1 MGGDDIENGVAVTG
15 ESLLRIA
22 GSSSVFAG
30 SPSKREENPLRAFGL
45 RGRLGVRYLAVQD
58 RTGFGQDF
66 SQPALDLRL
75 EGRDLGG
82 TAFEVL
88 ADVRTRRT
96 YRTSSLGDHTT
107 EGRSRVYRASV
118 GLAPS
123 QGRLALR
130 VGRQF
135 AAELPSLGIYDGV
148 AASVRGERW
157 SLGILSG
164 TQPNGLTFGYSSMVR
179 EHAGFFQLRANRDA
193 RQVWSVTAG
202 VVASY
207 ADGIINREYLAAQT
221 TASLGPVF
229 FHVSQDVDLNRNWKY
244 EVEGEHL
251 SPTNTYASLRV
262 QVARN
267 TAVTTGFDNRRTV
280 RLYRDHI
287 SPETEFDD
295 AFRQGVWAGVSQRFD
310 RIYRTSF
317 RVKRSSGGAAENADS
332 FTLSASAQWPVA
344 LRARS
349 TRYINAML
357 DGWVHS
363 GAASVQLRPSLRFE
377 LGGGIRRETVAA
389 DPGGALTI
397 HWTSVLLDQAIG
409 RNWYMSVSMERASNG
424 PSAND
429 QFFSILSYRF

>member
-1 MGGDDIENGVAVTG
+1 VPAYRIWLVILWCVLLSAGVAVAQESDDLATVTYLTRSTVYLSAGSASGIVTGQLLHVVRDGVVITDIRPETVSTRRAACTPTDPGVEIEVGDQILMGGDDIENGVAVTG
-15 ESLLRIA
+15 ESLLRMA
-22 GSSSVFAG
+22 GSSSVFSG
-30 SPSKREENPLRAFGL
+30 SQSKREESPLRAFGL

-96 YRTSSLGDHTT
+96 YRTSALGDHTT

-148 AASVRGERW
+148 AASARGERW
-157 SLGILSG
+157 SVGILSG
-164 TQPNGLTFGYSSMVR
+164 TQPHELTFGYSSMVR

-207 ADGIINREYLAAQT
+207 ADGIINREYQ
-221 TASLGPVF
+221 
-229 FHVSQDVDLNRNWKY
+229 
-244 EVEGEHL
+244 
-251 SPTNTYASLRV
+251 
-262 QVARN
+262 
-267 TAVTTGFDNRRTV
+267 
-280 RLYRDHI
+280 I
-287 SPETEFDD
+287 
-295 AFRQGVWAGVSQRFD
+295 
-310 RIYRTSF
+310 
-317 RVKRSSGGAAENADS
+317 
-332 FTLSASAQWPVA
+332 
-344 LRARS
+344 
-349 TRYINAML
+349 
-357 DGWVHS
+357 
-363 GAASVQLRPSLRFE
+363 
-377 LGGGIRRETVAA
+377 
-389 DPGGALTI
+389 
-397 HWTSVLLDQAIG
+397 
-409 RNWYMSVSMERASNG
+409 
-424 PSAND
+424 
-429 QFFSILSYRF
+429 